1 MTRRSWQTGV
11 LAGAVG
17 LAALTGCGSSH
28 KASSPPPSKSPGAEY
43 EQITAPLAADVAKA
57 PPSAADM
64 GPYAAVLADAKKAR
78 DQLYGYVFPTKA
90 GRSVSNMEKAL
101 LLLSTAKAP
110 SALPVIL
117 TVVRIDDQA
126 VRTDLGL
133 PARSSTAFQLQ
144 GR

>member
-1 MTRRSWQTGV
+1 M
-11 LAGAVG
+11 G

-78 DQLYGYVFPTKA
+78 DELYGYVFPTTASK
-90 GRSVSNMEKAL
+90 SVANMERAL
-101 LLLSTAKAP
+101 LLLSTAKSTA
-110 SALPVIL
+110 AVTEIL
-117 TVVRIDDQA
+117 SVVRIDDQA
-126 VRTDLGL
+126 VRSALGL
-133 PARSSTAFQLQ
+133 PAQGSTAFQFQ
-144 GR
+144 GH